1 MVAQPGVIAIDIG
14 HYIDSGIGMVSI
26 DDFHEFATEILPAV
40 LGLYKKVTDVYIK
53 TTVFQ
58 RTGVTA
64 EDLPIMGYIGDGSG
78 QGFPVFGRNRFRPIS
93 RPIFAFIFQHLH
105 EPGLVFGFVVGSD
118 IQSNLKVPFVDRI
131 GDLEG
136 MARGLLSFWV
146 WGCGI

>member
-26 DDFHEFATEILPAV
+26 DDFHEFAAEILPAV
-40 LGLYKKVTDVYIK
+40 LGLYKKVADVYIK
-53 TTVFQ
+53 STVFQ

-64 EDLPIMGYIGDGSG
+64 EGLPIIGYIGDGSG
-78 QGFPVFGRNRFRPIS
+78 QSLPVFSRNRFRPIA

-118 IQSNLKVPFVDRI
+118 FQGNLQVPYVDRI

-136 MARGLLSFWV
+136 MARGLLSLMVLEF
-146 WGCGI
+146 